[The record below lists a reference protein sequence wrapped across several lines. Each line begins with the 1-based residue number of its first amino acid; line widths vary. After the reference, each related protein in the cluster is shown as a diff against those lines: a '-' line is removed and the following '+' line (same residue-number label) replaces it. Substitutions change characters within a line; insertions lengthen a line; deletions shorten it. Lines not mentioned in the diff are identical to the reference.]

1 MLSDPDLS
9 ALVEQA
15 SRNLYA
21 LELLAHA
28 VGQKN
33 SESVTSLRKRLQE
46 LKAAYKHE
54 TDELTRQVLSRAVE
68 RRREQDRRRPRVAMP
83 TT

>member
-9 ALVEQA
+9 ALFEQA
-15 SRNLYA
+15 ARNLYA

-28 VGQKN
+28 VGHKN
-33 SESVTSLRKRLQE
+33 DESVTGLRKRLQE

-68 RRREQDRRRPRVAMP
+68 RRRAHDRRRSQAAMQ

>member
-54 TDELTRQVLSRAVE
+54 TDELTRHVLSRAVE
-68 RRREQDRRRPRVAMP
+68 RRRAQDRRRPQVAMQ